1 MSDENKIHIDADWKA
16 EAQAD
21 KVKLAAKE
29 AEAAEQAASTP
40 KGFPPADFKGL
51 MGLLASQAI
60 MGLGAMQDPEGRGL
74 MIDLDGARYAIDML
88 VVLQE
93 KTEGNL
99 SDEESKELDT
109 IIPELRSRYV
119 QITELMAQQAAGGV
133 TPEPGASLKIP
144 GMPEA

>member
-1 MSDENKIHIDADWKA
+1 MSDDNKIHIDADWKA

-21 KVKLAAKE
+21 KEKLAAKE
-29 AEAAEQAASTP
+29 AESAGQPEGTP

-60 MGLGAMQDPEGRGL
+60 MGLGAMQDPDGRGL
-74 MIDLDGARYAIDML
+74 MIDLEGARYAIDML

-93 KTEGNL
+93 KTTGNL
-99 SDEESKELDT
+99 SDEESKELET

-119 QITELMAQQAAGGV
+119 QITELMAQQATAGV
-133 TPEPGASLKIP
+133 APEPGASLKIP

>member
-1 MSDENKIHIDADWKA
+1 MTDEPKIHIDADWKA

-21 KVKLAAKE
+21 KEKMAAKE
-29 AEAAEQAASTP
+29 AAASEADAGKP

-119 QITELMAQQAAGGV
+119 QITELMAQQAAAGV
-133 TPEPGASLKIP
+133 TPEAGASLKIP
-144 GMPEA
+144 GMPES

>member
-1 MSDENKIHIDADWKA
+1 MSEENKIHIDSDWKA
-16 EAQAD
+16 EAQAEKERLSAQQSTKSEED
-21 KVKLAAKE
+21 AA
-29 AEAAEQAASTP
+29 QA

-88 VVLQE
+88 GVVQD
-93 KTEGNL
+93 KTQGNL
-99 SDEESKELDT
+99 SEEEAKELDT

-119 QITELMAQQAAGGV
+119 QITELMAQQATDGV
-133 TPEPGASLKIP
+133 TPQPGESLKIP
-144 GMPEA
+144 GMPEG